1 MRNREV
7 VKDAIGSRTDE
18 KRDRK
23 IKEFADMGLEI
34 VSTDQLLKGF

>member
-1 MRNREV
+1 VR
-7 VKDAIGSRTDE
+7 G
-18 KRDRK
+18 K